1 MRSAIRK
8 PTLVLALALGVALA
22 QPLSSVAE
30 ADGEARILSD
40 VRKVFIARSPNATQV
55 SLLDLAPVPWGV
67 SSYVVVAHGIRPDLK
82 FQGSFED
89 ELFGI
94 FLVDSNFS
102 SVLRTLD
109 VWATPR
115 WSDYS
120 VEIVGFEGS
129 FVLISGRGATY
140 GDEERQRRFDLGN
153 SPQR

>member
-1 MRSAIRK
+1 MPLK
-8 PTLVLALALGVALA
+8 F
-22 QPLSSVAE
+22 LSSTWRRCH
-30 ADGEARILSD
+30 G
-40 VRKVFIARSPNATQV
+40 
-55 SLLDLAPVPWGV
+55 GV

-120 VEIVGFEGS
+120 VEIVGLKARSYS
-129 FVLISGRGATY
+129 FPVAAQHMATKNANGASIW
-140 GDEERQRRFDLGN
+140 N